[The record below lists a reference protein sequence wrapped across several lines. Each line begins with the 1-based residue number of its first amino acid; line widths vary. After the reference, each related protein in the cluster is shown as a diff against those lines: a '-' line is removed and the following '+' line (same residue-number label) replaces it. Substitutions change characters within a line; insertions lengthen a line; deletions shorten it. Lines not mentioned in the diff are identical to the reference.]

1 MAAPAGLE
9 PARVGVK
16 VLCLTSL
23 AMGQYKAPVLTER
36 QSFPIPYLKGACASI
51 QCPPIIKQTIGKVAL
66 AKSMFRP
73 THFAVGLVLEK
84 AFSGHGA
91 STVLPRDMGVFH
103 LEDHHIA

>member
-1 MAAPAGLE
+1 MPSTVWRQGYIRRRVPAP
-9 PARVGVK
+9 
-16 VLCLTSL
+16 
-23 AMGQYKAPVLTER
+23 
-36 QSFPIPYLKGACASI
+36 CAS
-51 QCPPIIKQTIGKVAL
+51 IIKQTIGKVAL